1 MYGLLQYRFTRK
13 KKHENNIGVIFDG
26 HLYLKHFSKDG
37 FFRATSAEQK
47 QREIHL
53 SLQINTDGVA
63 LFNSSKFSI
72 WPVYCLINELPPK
85 CRYISNYR
93 QVSQISRTLNLR
105 KKGFFFL
112 QKSKEIQN
120 LSV

>member
-1 MYGLLQYRFTRK
+1 MYDLLQYRFTRK
-13 KKHENNIGVIFDG
+13 KKHESNIEDIFDG
-26 HLYLKHFSKDG
+26 QLYLKHFAKDGFFRATSAEQLKHFAKDG

-47 QREIHL
+47 QKEVHV

-85 CRYISNYR
+85 CRYI
-93 QVSQISRTLNLR
+93 TT
-105 KKGFFFL
+105 
-112 QKSKEIQN
+112 
-120 LSV
+120 